1 MSLWNKDTK
10 GEEME
15 KDEQLEG
22 VEAAW
27 AINLKRM
34 VAQELNVDVERQAQ
48 LTRMVEDSRNLQNR
62 INEIAMQSLQAFTST
77 MDDRQKDVGLARERH
92 EKKLE
97 ERMEELEET
106 MTRQADTI
114 NESIAGILSIL
125 EASGVLG
132 ASQQTSGKTGP

>member
-1 MSLWNKDTK
+1 
-10 GEEME
+10 ME